1 MLATKHAA
9 RDPFRVLECRHGLAE
24 IVERGVDVIVES
36 FRVIPPHLESE
47 SMSFSENA
55 SRHGYRL
62 AHQPLGFFEA
72 IQFNK
77 ARRVVVGT
85 SEGIYR
91 ENYTMYKYV
100 LNLPGSTSGSY
111 SRNLNHLWS
120 LDSVV
125 LLWRDGVKEW
135 YYPALEHGVT
145 HLDVDKSD
153 LVKAVRGLEA
163 DPSKA
168 SKLRKGAK
176 RVEYAFTTPE
186 SLADYLIEV
195 LRRAGRRFFSDVLDD
210 ACTARDFFATR
221 VDCKKLGF
229 LAEFDLAKVM
239 KRGTRARSYGP
250 GCRLIL
256 EHLSE
261 RCAANCLMGKTS
273 NASRCSAFNDPS
285 FDCGSRRCADACL
298 RRDDATGRIEC
309 LNEMHVKNNSA
320 AKCLLPREGVAT
332 RWCGVA
338 TPAPSPRPPPP
349 SRSKKRT
356 SMWHSLYG

>member
-1 MLATKHAA
+1 M
-9 RDPFRVLECRHGLAE
+9 
-24 IVERGVDVIVES
+24 
-36 FRVIPPHLESE
+36 
-47 SMSFSENA
+47 
-55 SRHGYRL
+55 
-62 AHQPLGFFEA
+62 
-72 IQFNK
+72 
-77 ARRVVVGT
+77 
-85 SEGIYR
+85 
-91 ENYTMYKYV
+91 

-145 HLDVDKSD
+145 HLDVDKTD

-163 DPSKA
+163 DPGKA

-195 LRRAGRRFFSDVLDD
+195 LRRAGQRFFSDVLDD

-229 LAEFDLAKVM
+229 LAEFDLSKVM

-261 RCAANCLMGKTS
+261 RCAANCLTGKTS
-273 NASRCSAFNDPS
+273 NASRCSAYNDPS

-298 RRDDATGRIEC
+298 RRDDATGRVEC

-332 RWCGVA
+332 RWGGVA
-338 TPAPSPRPPPP
+338 TPEPSPRPPT
-349 SRSKKRT
+349 SRSKKKHEST
-356 SMWHSLYG
+356 SLWHSLFG

>member
-1 MLATKHAA
+1 MGQENLLFAP
-9 RDPFRVLECRHGLAE
+9 R
-24 IVERGVDVIVES
+24 ES
-36 FRVIPPHLESE
+36 F
-47 SMSFSENA
+47 N
-55 SRHGYRL
+55 
-62 AHQPLGFFEA
+62 
-72 IQFNK
+72 
-77 ARRVVVGT
+77 
-85 SEGIYR
+85 
-91 ENYTMYKYV
+91 
-100 LNLPGSTSGSY
+100 
-111 SRNLNHLWS
+111 
-120 LDSVV
+120 
-125 LLWRDGVKEW
+125 
-135 YYPALEHGVT
+135 
-145 HLDVDKSD
+145 
-153 LVKAVRGLEA
+153 
-163 DPSKA
+163 
-168 SKLRKGAK
+168 
-176 RVEYAFTTPE
+176 TTPE

-195 LRRAGRRFFSDVLDD
+195 LRRAGKRFFSDVLDD

-229 LAEFDLAKVM
+229 LAEFDLSKVM

-273 NASRCSAFNDPS
+273 NASRCSAYNDPS

-309 LNEMHVKNNSA
+309 LNEMHVKNNTA

-349 SRSKKRT
+349 SRSKKREST
-356 SMWHSLYG
+356 LWHSLFG